1 MSVVLGILLAMT
13 PPLPVRLH
21 LMIMFVVALAGTLA
35 GALLGLA
42 LSGGLVS
49 LVLAGAGGLGAATWV
64 LLSRRQ
70 IVAFFAELLRPADG
84 VRQPL
89 DGAAEALADNV
100 VAGLCTYQAAMF
112 PLAQGGVS
120 AAELAARRTV
130 AYRLSEYEGLPRQI
144 QVSAAAAL
152 EAIDQ
157 GNDEAR
163 AAEAMSDLRITVY
176 DHRGSR

>member
-1 MSVVLGILLAMT
+1 MT

-21 LMIMFVVALAGTLA
+21 LMITFVVSGTGTLA
-35 GALLGLA
+35 GAVLGLA
-42 LSGGLVS
+42 LSGRMLA
-49 LVLAGAGGLGAATWV
+49 LICAGAGALGAATWA

-70 IVAFFAELLRPADG
+70 TVSFFKELLRPAAEVPRPVDG
-84 VRQPL
+84 
-89 DGAAEALADNV
+89 DSEGLADNV
-100 VAGLCTYQAAMF
+100 VVGLCLYHAAVF
-112 PLAQGGVS
+112 PLAQDGVS

-130 AYRLSEYEGLPRQI
+130 AYRLSAEEGLPREI

-163 AAEAMSDLRITVY
+163 AAEALGDLRVTVY
-176 DHRGSR
+176 EHRGSR